1 MCLNNVY
8 VLCLFIE
15 KNVELADSSVTAARL
30 CHWRKT
36 NGSVYLLYSENNNR
50 KQMKMDSDT
59 DEESY
64 SSDDGESSPLRGH
77 KG

>member
-1 MCLNNVY
+1 MY
-8 VLCLFIE
+8 MSVLCLFIE
-15 KNVELADSSVTAARL
+15 KNVDLADSSVTAARL
-30 CHWRKT
+30 CHWRNT
-36 NGSVYLLYSENNNR
+36 SGSVYLLYSENNNR
-50 KQMKMDSDT
+50 KHKKMDSDT